1 MSNLTIPR
9 IILNHINYVFHW
21 KLQLILMEKIFQ
33 NTLKKIS
40 SVSILLSKSISYFL
54 DLSIKLV
61 CLNPGIGFANL
72 NLHRPLSIIL
82 TSGTLTPLESF
93 ETELMTKFPIKL
105 INDHVIDTKLQV
117 IFPLQLLL
125 ISLI

>member
-9 IILNHINYVFHW
+9 IILNHINYAFHW
-21 KLQLILMEKIFQ
+21 KLQLILTEKIFQ
-33 NTLKKIS
+33 NILKKIS
-40 SVSILLSKSISYFL
+40 LVSYALEIHLNNSL

-117 IFPLQLLL
+117 LFLQ
-125 ISLI
+125 